1 MDFTC
6 ILSSL
11 PGGWGDLLWLE
22 TLLVTLWL
30 YCLVLQEACW
40 CLLLWPGERSDLNFV
55 AAGDCMS
62 SCLLV
67 PPPWS
72 VGEAIPA
79 SVAAGVC
86 SIGIAGCKQGENA
99 DYIFVCP

>member
-1 MDFTC
+1 M
-6 ILSSL
+6 
-11 PGGWGDLLWLE
+11 
-22 TLLVTLWL
+22 TLLL
-30 YCLVLQEACW
+30 YYLVLWDACW
-40 CLLLWPGERSDLNFV
+40 CLLLWLGGGSNLNFV
-55 AAGDCMS
+55 AAGDCTC

-99 DYIFVCP
+99 DYVFKCP